1 MKALEKATNQ
11 ESTEIYA
18 YINKWMN
25 EHPFI
30 ENDSSL
36 IKLAI
41 AEFVLNRQNKTL
53 FK

>member
-1 MKALEKATNQ
+1 MKNFQKASNQ
-11 ESTEIYA
+11 ESTEVYDF
-18 YINKWMN
+18 INKWMD

-30 ENDSSL
+30 ENESTL

-41 AEFVLNRQNKTL
+41 AEFVLNRQRKTL